1 MELSNAISKN
11 CPMLS
16 NGKIFGKADQNYM
29 GSRLSMEPTALSGS
43 LEKQKVNVC
52 WLLLVVYSKMSKK
65 GDALKKRLDGL
76 QAKINQ
82 NRNFPENFQGD
93 S

>member
-1 MELSNAISKN
+1 
-11 CPMLS
+11 MLFLKTVPCY
-16 NGKIFGKADQNYM
+16 KIFGKADQNYM
-29 GSRLSMEPTALSGS
+29 GSRWSMEPTALSGS

-65 GDALKKRLDGL
+65 KKKGDALKKRLDGL

-82 NRNFPENFQGD
+82 NRNFPEIFQGD